1 MLNWVK
7 MIIWILTNQ
16 QLITSF
22 IVTWDMAMVWNV
34 IERYIYNNNN
44 NIIYYTVI
52 VQTITGVY
60 ALSHG
65 LFYTCHENCAAPMSI
80 PCCPRLS
87 CSDGN
92 HGSKSL
98 ISTLFCNYSYDMD
111 NGAEKY
117 DRIWCKT
124 TNYQTDHHN
133 QITFSLLV
141 CSVQLMFSSY
151 FTERTSFMNAAETP
165 HTHPSTS
172 LSTCVENTSST
183 SPTSLHHVSCCQS
196 LLPWCSTC
204 HLKPERK

>member
-1 MLNWVK
+1 MDTHKSTINNQLHSHMRHGNGVK
-7 MIIWILTNQ
+7 RNRAI
-16 QLITSF
+16 
-22 IVTWDMAMVWNV
+22 
-34 IERYIYNNNN
+34 YIYNNN

-117 DRIWCKT
+117 DRI
-124 TNYQTDHHN
+124 
-133 QITFSLLV
+133 
-141 CSVQLMFSSY
+141 
-151 FTERTSFMNAAETP
+151 
-165 HTHPSTS
+165 
-172 LSTCVENTSST
+172 
-183 SPTSLHHVSCCQS
+183 
-196 LLPWCSTC
+196 
-204 HLKPERK
+204 